1 MDFGGNGS
9 KFHQN
14 LLKCGWRI
22 VYKIAVPFFILQ
34 DQSESG
40 MATKVKQK
48 KNGALI
54 KEETSGFS
62 PAQVKKFLEEVKVE
76 FTKIVWPD
84 RKVTL
89 TLTGVVVI
97 LSLII
102 AAYLG
107 SVDMILGKL
116 ISTFLK

>member
-1 MDFGGNGS
+1 
-9 KFHQN
+9 
-14 LLKCGWRI
+14 
-22 VYKIAVPFFILQ
+22 
-34 DQSESG
+34 
-40 MATKVKQK
+40 MATKAKPK
-48 KNGALI
+48 KNGAI
-54 KEETSGFS
+54 VKEETTGFS
-62 PAQVKKFLEEVKVE
+62 PGQVKKFLDEVKVE

-89 TLTGVVVI
+89 SLTGIVVV

-107 SVDMILGKL
+107 SVDMLIGKI